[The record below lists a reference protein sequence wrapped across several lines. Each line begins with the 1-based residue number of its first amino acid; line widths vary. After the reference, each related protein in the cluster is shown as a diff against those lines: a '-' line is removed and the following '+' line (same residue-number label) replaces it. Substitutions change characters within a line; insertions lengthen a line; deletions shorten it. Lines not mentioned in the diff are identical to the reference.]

1 MTEGQT
7 LTPPNDCEECDDCG
21 IGRTKMKKQIVRIQE
36 VENGYTV
43 SSNYNNEFV
52 AMSLEEAIILVRDAL
67 K

>member
-7 LTPPNDCEECDDCG
+7 LTPPSDCG

-36 VENGYTV
+36 VENGFTV
-43 SSNYNNEFV
+43 SSNYNSEFV
-52 AMSLEEAIILVRDAL
+52 ATNLEEAITLARDAL